1 MQHGVTVDIL
11 CIVKLQEYRGEL
23 QEYRGEFFNEIRMK
37 TSKWEKKNS
46 SGKSKTCLLFIKT
59 FTIVPISSDT
69 IL

>member
-11 CIVKLQEYRGEL
+11 CIVKL

-37 TSKWEKKNS
+37 TSKWEKKIPLVN
-46 SGKSKTCLLFIKT
+46 LRHVFYLYKT

>member
-11 CIVKLQEYRGEL
+11 CIVKL